1 MLKSSVDI
9 LRDGQVQQVQI
20 LDGERPFTY
29 QETLQKWQSDE
40 SFRTLFINLLA
51 DAPFAAYFWET
62 PPVTEKLSARP
73 FEFVLVNA
81 PQLAKVPA
89 QRHAFASY
97 FSADPVA
104 DPVVDFP
111 NLGGDAHLIVP
122 CPQAAADQFA
132 HLAIFCRSASLKQ
145 QHQFWQRV
153 GTAVQDQVGE
163 RPLWVSTSGLGV
175 YWLHVRLDLRPKYYT
190 FRPYRAWPQS

>member
-1 MLKSSVDI
+1 MKAKIKVLP
-9 LRDGQVQQVQI
+9 DGRIQQYKI

-29 QETLQKWQSDE
+29 QETVQKWQSDE
-40 SFRTLFINLLA
+40 PFRIFFINLLA

-62 PPVTEKLSARP
+62 PPITKETLIRP

-97 FSADPVA
+97 FSADPVP

-122 CPQAAADQFA
+122 CPQAPADQFA
-132 HLAIFCRSASLKQ
+132 HLAIFCRSASLVQ

-153 GTAVQDQVGE
+153 GTAVQNQVGE

-175 YWLHVRLDLRPKYYT
+175 YWLHVRLDSRPKYYT
-190 FRPYRAWPQS
+190 FGPYREWS